1 MQRHDL
7 MPQHISTGL
16 ERRWNRHSPRVIVG
30 NEIVCTPG
38 ARSRTALQA
47 DLVDF
52 GELEPRLVNSRAV
65 VVGAW
70 GQVVEHGAFVAGW
83 PGVPEELHGLA
94 GDDGD
99 VGLAWFARLVA
110 DYVGALVA
118 VGGDLGVRFG

>member
-1 MQRHDL
+1 
-7 MPQHISTGL
+7 MPQHISTGF

-52 GELEPRLVNSRAV
+52 GELEPRLINSRAV

-70 GQVVEHGAFVAGW
+70 GQIVEYGAFVAGR

-110 DYVGALVA
+110 DYLGALVA